1 MHLKLGEKQVDFY
14 MFIHFQFQVLMENK
28 RAYKFFLLL
37 CNLTLCSSGS
47 LVGNSYKGRTK
58 VSITSPTDL
67 KTNPST
73 APFTTPI
80 TNPVTTYPV
89 PPAGSAPVAMP
100 IATPYT
106 TPSANPVTS
115 SPPTGLDSLEQIW
128 CVART
133 GLVETAL
140 QSALDYVCGIPGAD
154 CSAIEQNGTCYYPN
168 SLHHHASYAFNNYY
182 HEYQSPSSCD
192 FGGTAIIVNRNP
204 STGFCVYPSSSS
216 LAATTPSSSSS
227 SSSVLNTGSPATTD
241 APIPEFRPSPYSSS
255 SMSDSALLKPLFP
268 TIVLLT
274 SLFTTKLT
282 SNM

>member
-1 MHLKLGEKQVDFY
+1 MY
-14 MFIHFQFQVLMENK
+14 INFQFQVLMENK

-37 CNLTLCSSGS
+37 ICNLTLCYSGS
-47 LVGNSYKGRTK
+47 LVGGYSYNVRTK
-58 VSITSPTDL
+58 VSITSATDL

-80 TNPVTTYPV
+80 TNPATTYPV
-89 PPAGSAPVAMP
+89 PPAGSIPVAMP

-115 SPPTGLDSLEQIW
+115 NAPPGLDSLEQIW

-133 GLVETAL
+133 GLVESAL

-168 SLHHHASYAFNNYY
+168 SLQHHASYAFNNYY

-204 STGFCVYPSSSS
+204 STGSCVCPSSSS

-241 APIPEFRPSPYSSS
+241 APISEFRPSPYSS

-282 SNM
+282 RNM

>member
-1 MHLKLGEKQVDFY
+1 
-14 MFIHFQFQVLMENK
+14 MENK
-28 RAYKFFLLL
+28 RAYKFFLLLL

-47 LVGNSYKGRTK
+47 LVGYSYNGRTK
-58 VSITSPTDL
+58 VSVTSATDL

-80 TNPVTTYPV
+80 TNPATTYPV
-89 PPAGSAPVAMP
+89 PPAGSTPV
-100 IATPYT
+100 
-106 TPSANPVTS
+106 ANPVTS

-133 GLVETAL
+133 GLVESAL

-204 STGFCVYPSSSS
+204 STGSCVYPSSSS
-216 LAATTPSSSSS
+216 LAATTPSSS

-255 SMSDSALLKPLFP
+255 SMSGSALLKPLFP

-274 SLFTTKLT
+274 SLFTKKY
-282 SNM
+282 

>member
-1 MHLKLGEKQVDFY
+1 
-14 MFIHFQFQVLMENK
+14 MENK
-28 RAYKFFLLL
+28 RAYKFFLLLL

-58 VSITSPTDL
+58 VSITIATDL

-89 PPAGSAPVAMP
+89 PPAGSAPVTMP

-115 SPPTGLDSLEQIW
+115 TPPTGLDSLEQIW

-133 GLVETAL
+133 GLVESAL

-154 CSAIEQNGTCYYPN
+154 CSAIQQNGTCYYPN
-168 SLHHHASYAFNNYY
+168 SLQHHASYAFNNYY
-182 HEYQSPSSCD
+182 HEYQSPSSCN
-192 FGGTAIIVNRNP
+192 FGGIAIIVNRNP
-204 STGFCVYPSSSS
+204 STGSCVYPSSSS

-227 SSSVLNTGSPATTD
+227 SSSVLNTGSSTD
-241 APIPEFRPSPYSSS
+241 ASISGFRPSPYGSSS
-255 SMSDSALLKPLFP
+255 VSTSARLKPLFP
-268 TIVLLT
+268 TIALLT

-282 SNM
+282 RNM